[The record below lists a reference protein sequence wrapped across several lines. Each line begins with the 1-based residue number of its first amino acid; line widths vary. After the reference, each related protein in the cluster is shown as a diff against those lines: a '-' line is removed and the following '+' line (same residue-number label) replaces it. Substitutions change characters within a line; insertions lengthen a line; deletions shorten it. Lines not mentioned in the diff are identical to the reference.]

1 MAEKPDP
8 WDQEIRRLLAGTEA
22 EIGEALAWISDFYT
36 GPICGGIRR
45 HFRWFPAEDLAD
57 AWQNTLLVVFEK
69 RLGEKAGYDATH
81 RPIPVDRPETPLLRY
96 LEQGRA
102 HAERR
107 LQALCETLPDE
118 AKPDETQT
126 EEWAELFHLVDKAI
140 IDLPPVQQMVWV
152 AYRELGFSATNEQL
166 LKRLKETTKPRKPW
180 TKTSVRRGKE
190 EGRKKLR
197 RILKK
202 RGYVWSVPTNP
213 SSRWA

>member
-1 MAEKPDP
+1 ME
-8 WDQEIRRLLAGTEA
+8 EID
-22 EIGEALAWISDFYT
+22 EALARISEIYT

-45 HFRWFPAEDLAD
+45 HFRWFPDEDMAD
-57 AWQNTLLVVFEK
+57 AWQNTLLVVFENALAKKLDTAQPIARFLWIVMK
-69 RLGEKAGYDATH
+69 RRCCDILNKHARCRKA
-81 RPIPVDRPETPLLRY
+81 
-96 LEQGRA
+96 
-102 HAERR
+102 
-107 LQALCETLPDE
+107 LQALGETLRNE
-118 AKPDETQT
+118 VKPDETQT
-126 EEWAELFHLVDKAI
+126 EEWAELFHLMDKAL

-152 AYRELGFSATNEQL
+152 AYRDLGFSATDEQL
-166 LKRLKETTKPRKPW
+166 LERLRETTKPRKPW

>member
-8 WDQEIRRLLAGTEA
+8 YDQEIRRLLAGTEE
-22 EIGEALAWISDFYT
+22 EIGEALAWISDLYT

-57 AWQNTLLVVFEK
+57 AWQTTLLVVFEK
-69 RLGEKAGYDATH
+69 ALARKLDTEQPILRFLWTVLKRRCCDILNKDASCKK
-81 RPIPVDRPETPLLRY
+81 
-96 LEQGRA
+96 
-102 HAERR
+102 R
-107 LQALCETLPDE
+107 LQAFGKTLANE
-118 AKPDETQT
+118 AKPDKTQT
-126 EEWAELFHLVDKAI
+126 EDWGELFHLVDKAI
-140 IDLPPVQQMVWV
+140 TDLPPVQQMVWV
-152 AYRELGFSATNEQL
+152 AYRELGFSATDEQL
-166 LKRLKETTKPRKPW
+166 LKQLRETTKPKKPW

-202 RGYVWSVPTNP
+202 RGYVWSVPTTP